1 MSGCVAWLPAEF
13 GRREEGKGARRTC
26 AAVLVNVNHTVI
38 IKHRF
43 TDEERLNVSAR
54 ACSNAEARF
63 VGEAE
68 GIPYDFSWLSPPDIT
83 TILLLT
89 DNTKICVV
97 QRVTD
102 GLLYRT
108 FETPYYPMV

>member
-1 MSGCVAWLPAEF
+1 MLCVASCRIWETR
-13 GRREEGKGARRTC
+13 RREGARRTC

-83 TILLLT
+83 TIVLLT
-89 DNTKICVV
+89 DNTKICVDST
-97 QRVTD
+97 R
-102 GLLYRT
+102 Y
-108 FETPYYPMV
+108 